1 MKRCGIL
8 VFAVG
13 LALFAAPVRAQQG
26 PSFSQV
32 SVETRAVA
40 DAYFSAYIARDWD
53 RLAPHLADAG
63 GFSDPTAALVFGSVQ
78 FEGKVAT
85 LKNFREGYAAIEHMA
100 FHPMRAFVS
109 GEHAIYEGTLDW
121 TLALGNGKQ
130 AVTKGMPFITV
141 LRVVRGH
148 VLEHRD
154 FADYT
159 PFLAAMRAARAARAG
174 G

>member
-1 MKRCGIL
+1 MNRLFVPFVAWC
-8 VFAVG
+8 
-13 LALFAAPVRAQQG
+13 LALSAAPAQAQQA

-32 SVETRAVA
+32 SAETRVVA
-40 DAYFSAYIARDWD
+40 DAYFSAYIARDWE
-53 RLAPHLADAG
+53 RLAPHLADDG
-63 GFSDPTAALVFGSVQ
+63 GFSDPTAALVFGPVR
-78 FEGKVAT
+78 FDGKGAA
-85 LKNFREGYAAIEHMA
+85 LKNFKEGYAAIEHMA
-100 FHPMRAFVS
+100 FHPIRAFVS

-130 AVTKGMPFITV
+130 AVTRGMPFITV
-141 LRVVRGH
+141 LRVVRGQ

-159 PFLAAMRAARAARAG
+159 PFLAAMRAARAG